1 LSEEKRRT
9 ERIWLEAPVE
19 LPTGSGVSRN
29 ISESGI
35 YFLTNQDLTEG
46 SVVRFTVQFNFACP
60 GKPLRLD
67 CRGQVLRVEKTGDQ
81 FGVAASLG
89 ECWYVN

>member
-1 LSEEKRRT
+1 
-9 ERIWLEAPVE
+9 
-19 LPTGSGVSRN
+19 
-29 ISESGI
+29 
-35 YFLTNQDLTEG
+35 
-46 SVVRFTVQFNFACP
+46 VVRFTVQFNFACP